1 MVQIVEGQ
9 PQVAAVKF
17 PIYRMSQ
24 FNWRSWIPETR
35 LEYTLFIGID
45 DTVTPAVYSLR
56 YTMPGVAGGIG
67 QTSEL
72 AIDQFLDALR
82 EVQNRQDSITTDFDA
97 LNARLTQF
105 YQDADRIVAE
115 ISTSAVAASVA
126 ASEAKDWANL
136 GEDEVVDESGE
147 FSAKHYAAKAATTYD
162 LLIANED
169 IMNAADNAA
178 SASNSARVSRL
189 WATGS
194 DPEVQELEA
203 DEHSSRTYSNIAMA
217 IANTPEDVPILESQL
232 LGTDVV
238 KGEKGDKGDTWTG
251 GVVTE
256 NTTFKGDDNHPL
268 NVEGMAGVTPSGIQL
283 TDSLGAGESY
293 FEHYNTGDRYG
304 TKIRNKNNTTGQT
317 VEWDL
322 YQTNAGKSVLDLS
335 DIDTILVPQLLD
347 MIYPIGSYYLSEEDS
362 CPLAD
367 WMEDCLWEK
376 VGTTLVSGTSA
387 PVVGNG
393 ITLGL
398 TDGTTNTGMITVPP
412 QSNASYGGDLNQNTG
427 AYGTSVGSR
436 FTSGTTGLN
445 SKSMGI
451 TTDPDKSGIV
461 ANLPTIQVNIFRR
474 VQ

>member
-24 FNWRSWIPETR
+24 FNWREWVPEPR

-45 DTVTPAVYSLR
+45 DTATPAVYSLR

-72 AIDQFLDALR
+72 AIDQFLEALK
-82 EVQNRQDSITTDFDA
+82 EVQDRQESITTDFDS

-115 ISTSAVAASVA
+115 ISTSAVEAYVA

-136 GEDEVVDESGE
+136 GEDEAVDESGE

-178 SASNSARVSRL
+178 AASESARVSRL

-194 DPEVQELEA
+194 DTEVQELEEH
-203 DEHSSRTYSNIAMA
+203 EHSSRTYSNMAMA
-217 IANTPEDVPILESQL
+217 IANTPEDVPILESTL
-232 LGTDVV
+232 LATNVI
-238 KGEKGDKGDTWTG
+238 KGEKGDKGDSWNG
-251 GVVTE
+251 GDVTE
-256 NTTFKGDDNHPL
+256 NVTFKGDDNHPV
-268 NVEGMAGVTPSGIQL
+268 NVEGMAGATPSGIQL

-335 DIDTILVPQLLD
+335 DINTILAPQLLD

-362 CPLAD
+362 CPLGD
-367 WMEDCLWEK
+367 WMDDCLWEK
-376 VGTTLVSGTSA
+376 VGTSIVSGTSA

-393 ITLGL
+393 LTLGL
-398 TDGTTNTGMITVPP
+398 TDGTKNGSLVSYYDGSQEYFAGNVPL
-412 QSNASYGGDLNQNTG
+412 YGAN
-427 AYGTSVGSR
+427 V
-436 FTSGTTGLN
+436 GTTFSTGEPWTR
-445 SKSMGI
+445 SKKTVGV